1 MKVNNAAE
9 APARRL
15 SKKTPP
21 EIAPAEVLEESTDD
35 SESAV
40 KHTAENSQGQL
51 SVEVPKSVQSI
62 TRKHTQVSC

>member
-1 MKVNNAAE
+1 MKINNAAE

-15 SKKTPP
+15 TKGTP
-21 EIAPAEVLEESTDD
+21 EIAPAEMLEESTDD

-40 KHTAENSQGQL
+40 KHTAQNSQGQL

-62 TRKHTQVSC
+62 ICKHTHVFS